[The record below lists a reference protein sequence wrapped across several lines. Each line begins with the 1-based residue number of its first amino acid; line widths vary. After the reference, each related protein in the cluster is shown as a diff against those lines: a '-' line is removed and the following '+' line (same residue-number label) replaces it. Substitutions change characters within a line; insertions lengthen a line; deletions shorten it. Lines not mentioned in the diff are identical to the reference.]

1 MSEFH
6 REMFLARIAPEVKQ
20 DTYLQVWAE
29 DEEMKFVGI
38 GLGNTV
44 LVKRLDGEIENVAF
58 EDVKGMRLE

>member
-1 MSEFH
+1 MSEFT
-6 REMFLARIAPEVKQ
+6 REMFLARIAPDVKQ

-38 GLGNTV
+38 GLDDTV
-44 LVKRLDGEIENVAF
+44 LVKTVDGEVENVSF